1 MVSPDQLRLVYGDD
15 APGGPDPGR
24 SGPGADADALDA
36 YSRVVTSVAE
46 RLRPSVVSLAIERGR
61 WRGGGSGVLV
71 TPDGYAL
78 TSAHVVEGVDGGR
91 ASLADGREAAFAVV
105 GRDPLSDLAVTR
117 VVATDLIAAELGDA
131 ARLRVGQLVVA
142 IGSPLGFAG
151 TVTAGVVSALG
162 RSLPTRAGLATRLVE
177 NVIQTDAALNPGNSG
192 GALANSQGRV
202 VGINTAV
209 AGIGL
214 GLAVP
219 IDDTTLRIV
228 SALMRAGRYR
238 RAYLGV
244 AGGPQH
250 PAAPHREAARAAN
263 GCAGPPGGR
272 RQSGGAR
279 GRAGGRPHPRCRWHN
294 RDRRRR
300 PPAPHERGRD
310 RASGSRPH
318 PPQRAAAGLN
328 RPACRAR
335 ELSGS

>member
-1 MVSPDQLRLVYGDD
+1 MAFPAQFRLVYGDD
-15 APGGPDPGR
+15 APRGSDRARP
-24 SGPGADADALDA
+24 GPGADADVLDT

-71 TPDGYAL
+71 TPDGFAL
-78 TSAHVVEGVDGGR
+78 TSAHVVEGVGSGR
-91 ASLADGREAAFAVV
+91 AFLADGREAAFAVV

-117 VVATDLIAAELGDA
+117 VVATDLVAAVLGDA
-131 ARLRVGQLVVA
+131 GRLRVGQLVVA

-192 GALANSQGRV
+192 GALAESQGRV

-228 SALMRAGRYR
+228 SALMREGRYR

-244 AGGPQH
+244 AGGPQ
-250 PAAPHREAARAAN
+250 PLPPRIAKQLGRGTAVQVLQVVDGSPAARA
-263 GCAGPPGGR
+263 GVQAGDRILDVDGTIVTGVADLQR
-272 RQSGGAR
+272 LMTGDAI
-279 GRAGGRPHPRCRWHN
+279 GRAIPVRILRKGRPQ
-294 RDRRRR
+294 DLTVR
-300 PPAPHERGRD
+300 PVEL
-310 RASGSRPH
+310 AS
-318 PPQRAAAGLN
+318 
-328 RPACRAR
+328 
-335 ELSGS
+335 

>member
-1 MVSPDQLRLVYGDD
+1 MVSPGQLRLVYGDD

-244 AGGPQH
+244 AGGPQPLPPRIAKQLGRRAAVQVLQVVDGS
-250 PAAPHREAARAAN
+250 PAAL
-263 GCAGPPGGR
+263 AGVQAGDRILDVDGTTVTGVADLQR
-272 RQSGGAR
+272 LMNEDAI
-279 GRAGGRPHPRCRWHN
+279 GRAVLVRILRNGRPQ
-294 RDRRRR
+294 DLTVR
-300 PPAPHERGRD
+300 PV
-310 RASGSRPH
+310 
-318 PPQRAAAGLN
+318 
-328 RPACRAR
+328 
-335 ELSGS
+335 ELAN